1 MNLRN
6 GAKARAS
13 LSVVHRPSTTEL
25 LSPRSILTM
34 GPVVR

>member
-25 LSPRSILTM
+25 LILILTM